1 MRAMQVPSYIIHRRA
16 FRETSL
22 IVDAIVQGYG
32 RVSMVLRGAQ
42 SSKRVA
48 KKSSTSATAQMF
60 QPVLLSFSGMSDL
73 KTAIGIEANGV
84 GLQLQEKFL
93 YCGFY
98 VNELLCRI
106 WPQNVA
112 SDDVYPRYHQLLN
125 ALSALQNASAANDE
139 TEHSQHQHQH
149 QSKSQVVLEQLLRQ
163 FEFELLHMLGFGVD
177 WHYCFDTQQA
187 INADEHYL
195 FSPEQGF
202 SVTALTVNLRGA
214 NHSHSSPAKAAVF
227 AGKDILAIA
236 NGQPL
241 QGQSLI
247 AAKCLS
253 RLALAPHLGDKPLK
267 SRELFK
273 LI

>member
-22 IVDAIVQGYG
+22 IIDAIVQGFG

-42 SSKRVA
+42 SSKKVA

-84 GLQLQEKFL
+84 GLQLQDKFL

-112 SDDVYPRYHQLLN
+112 SDDIYSRYHQLLN
-125 ALSALQNASAANDE
+125 ALIALQNTSAGFE
-139 TEHSQHQHQH
+139 IQSH
-149 QSKSQVVLEQLLRQ
+149 QSPLKSQVVLEQLLRQ

-187 INADEHYL
+187 ICADKYYL

-202 SVTALTVNLRGA
+202 SVTDLAVGWRG
-214 NHSHSSPAKAAVF
+214 NNPQAKAAVF

-236 NGQPL
+236 TGQPL

-247 AAKCLS
+247 TAKYLS

>member
-22 IVDAIVQGYG
+22 IIDAIVQGYG

-42 SSKRVA
+42 SSKKVA
-48 KKSSTSATAQMF
+48 KKSLTSATAQMF

-84 GLQLQEKFL
+84 GLQLQDKYL

-112 SDDVYPRYHQLLN
+112 SDDIYSRYHQLLN
-125 ALSALQNASAANDE
+125 ALVALQNAC
-139 TEHSQHQHQH
+139 TEQEQQPSLQSEQQQHSVE
-149 QSKSQVVLEQLLRQ
+149 QSKVVLEQLLRQ
-163 FEFELLHMLGFGVD
+163 FEFELLYMLGFGVD

-187 INADEHYL
+187 ITGDERYV

-202 SVTALTVNLRGA
+202 SVTQLAVNLRA
-214 NHSHSSPAKAAVF
+214 NSSQAGAAVF
-227 AGKDILAIA
+227 AGNDILAIA

-241 QGQSLI
+241 QGQSLV